1 MLTKW
6 LTACGFTRDWAGWLW
21 LRVLAIAPIIADGTL
36 DLSYW
41 SHYLGVPLSET
52 AIHRLIAVA
61 SVVLWIAG
69 KQAHSGLPS
78 KAELQSV
85 KVPTGGV

>member
-21 LRVLAIAPIIADGTL
+21 LRILAIAPMVADGTV
-36 DLSYW
+36 DLAYW
-41 SHYLGVPLSET
+41 SRYVGMPLSEVR
-52 AIHRLIAVA
+52 IHQIVLVA
-61 SVVLWIAG
+61 SIVLWIAG

-78 KAELQSV
+78 KAELSSV
-85 KVPTGGV
+85 KVPTGV